1 MAIKGILTP
10 LKNKVFVRDLES
22 GARKTQAGI
31 FILDDN
37 AKNTGIRSRWGR
49 VYAVGPEVTDIQPG
63 EWILIDHGRWTFGM
77 EIEDVTDGIIKIWG
91 VDYPEGVTLSSPEF
105 PSDIK
110 PIQ

>member
-10 LKNKVFVRDLES
+10 LKNKVFVRDLEH
-22 GARKTQAGI
+22 GARKSQGGI

-37 AKNTGIRSRWGR
+37 MKDTGIRSRWAQ
-49 VYAVGPEVTDIQPG
+49 VYAVGPDVTDIKVG

-77 EIEDVTDGIIKIWG
+77 EIEDAAEGVIKIWG
-91 VDYPEGVTLSSPEF
+91 VDYPSGVTLASAEF

-110 PIQ
+110 PIK